1 MARINKMTDGVFI
14 DIVGME
20 NQISAYDIFMR
31 EDSSDADLNLFL
43 GKYRN
48 FIIKNKTEFER
59 MSRIEE
65 IIMQIRAKENLDD
78 VRLSLVREYIYAR
91 CPFYRR
97 NKIAKDIRIIVDN
110 VEFWSNDLD
119 SLMNNKEFMDK
130 AKKKLVKAM
139 EKEIGENISSYKM
152 IYSKG

>member
-1 MARINKMTDGVFI
+1 MTDGVFI